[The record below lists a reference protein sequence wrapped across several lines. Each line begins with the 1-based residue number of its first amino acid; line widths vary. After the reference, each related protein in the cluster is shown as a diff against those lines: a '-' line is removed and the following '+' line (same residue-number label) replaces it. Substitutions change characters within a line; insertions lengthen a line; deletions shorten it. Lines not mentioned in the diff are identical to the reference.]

1 MAAVTF
7 SESAVGAAAAIIL
20 ASFVKGVIAFGFPLV
35 ATPLLALFVDVK
47 TGIALSILPN
57 IVMDAVQAGRRRG
70 AVLATVRRLASLLPA
85 GILGTIAGT
94 WALVV
99 LPGALAT
106 AILGVFVIIFVTL
119 NVVGVT
125 LRLAAPWEPWLSP
138 VVGFA
143 AGFLGGITNVQ
154 GTLLVIYFNALG
166 MPKTE
171 FVRSVSVCFLLFKGA
186 QLVAVAYYG
195 LLDWSLLGASA
206 ILTLIG
212 LGTFVL
218 GLKLQDMLPE
228 RAFNRAV
235 LAFLGA
241 IGVWLIVKSTVLG

>member
-1 MAAVTF
+1 MAGVTF

-57 IVMDAVQAGRRRG
+57 MVMDSVQAGRRRG
-70 AVLATVRRLASLLPA
+70 VLGTMRRLSALLPF
-85 GILGTIAGT
+85 GVLGTVSGT
-94 WALVV
+94 WALVI
-99 LPGALAT
+99 LPVAIAT
-106 AILGVFVIIFVTL
+106 AVLGVFVIVFVTL
-119 NVVGVT
+119 NLVGVT
-125 LRLAAPWEPWLSP
+125 PRLATRWEPWLSP
-138 VVGFA
+138 LVGFG

-154 GTLLVIYFNALG
+154 GTLLVIYFSALG
-166 MPKTE
+166 MPKAE
-171 FVRSVSVCFLLFKGA
+171 FVRSVSVCFLLFKGT

-206 ILTLIG
+206 LLALIG

-218 GLKLQDMLPE
+218 GLKLQDVLPE

-235 LAFLGA
+235 LAFLGVL
-241 IGVWLIVKSTVLG
+241 GVWLVVKSTVLA